1 MAVDSGDPQGQDVGG
16 NVESGGNM
24 SSFSKRALFWTPR
37 ALSIV
42 FIAFLSIFALDVF
55 DLHLGFRP
63 TVLALTMHLI
73 PVFVLIAALI
83 LAWRWEWIGAA
94 LYAAA
99 GMLYV
104 VWVVS
109 MSRPVSPATRL
120 IWILLIAGP
129 AFVIAGLF
137 LANWLKRADLRVQ
150 GR

>member
-1 MAVDSGDPQGQDVGG
+1 MTQL
-16 NVESGGNM
+16 
-24 SSFSKRALFWTPR
+24 SKRALFWTPR

-42 FIAFLSIFALDVF
+42 FIAFLSLFAMDVF
-55 DLHLGFRP
+55 DEHLGLWR

-73 PVFVLIAALI
+73 PSFVLIAALV

-99 GMLYV
+99 GLLYV
-104 VWVVS
+104 GWVVS
-109 MSRPVSPATRL
+109 MSRPVPPAMRL
-120 IWILLIAGP
+120 IWILTIAGP

-137 LANWLKRADLRVQ
+137 LANWLRRGDIRAL